1 MDQPRLSSDG
11 TTMGSP
17 SKASPPGTSVAA
29 TSAPSGAFPGLH
41 KELNNDLHVIAVNI
55 EKPGST
61 VPTSRKL
68 LCAKAASIRSFL
80 PGQPRI
86 RLPTAA
92 SQDVGHGREK
102 DLASYLRESHL
113 TEHLDDLLP
122 YMRYIFVQTPSYKHI
137 MPLHHQK
144 AHARE
149 VIVDENPGLHLVW
162 YYERIFIKPIPA
174 YFYSQAFWEYL
185 QEADDEVFQAS
196 IGFMRSYYYLIQY
209 QIDFDKGCEIGLI
222 PKKTNGQHP
231 TYEEFSDF
239 ILPFTG
245 VDDFH
250 VNRRFRYGELR
261 LSRINRT
268 ALLFRQKLAYFHIY
282 PQWGSFLAHI
292 LAPVI
297 TVFAVFSVVL
307 NSMQV
312 GLQALDMGPATVDH
326 AGWPA
331 FISISLYFPIACI
344 ILIALVLALA
354 LVGICIMG
362 VKDFIHGNNVRRRK
376 KNGRAVDDGKSHGM
390 VW

>member
-1 MDQPRLSSDG
+1 MEETPPR
-11 TTMGSP
+11 
-17 SKASPPGTSVAA
+17 ASLPDTPVAA
-29 TSAPSGAFPGLH
+29 KSVPIGAFPGLS
-41 KELNNDLHVIAVNI
+41 KELDNDLQVITVDI
-55 EKPGST
+55 EKNGPIG
-61 VPTSRKL
+61 PASRKL
-68 LCAKAASIRSFL
+68 LCAKASSPRGFL

-86 RLPTAA
+86 RLPAAA
-92 SQDVGHGREK
+92 SQDEGFGREN
-102 DLASYLRESHL
+102 DLSSYLRESHL
-113 TEHLDDLLP
+113 TEYLDDLLP
-122 YMRYIFVQTPSYKHI
+122 FMRYIFVQTPSYKHI

-144 AHARE
+144 SHARE

-174 YFYSQAFWEYL
+174 YFYSQAFWNYL
-185 QEADDEVFQAS
+185 QHADDEVFQAS

-209 QIDFDKGCEIGLI
+209 QIDFNQGCSIGLI
-222 PKKTNGQHP
+222 PKKPDGAYP

-239 ILPFTG
+239 ILPFTR

-268 ALLFRQKLAYFHIY
+268 ALLFRFRLAYFHIF

-292 LAPVI
+292 LAPLI

-312 GLQALDMGPATVDH
+312 GLAALDMGPVEN
-326 AGWPA
+326 AGWPS
-331 FISISLYFPIACI
+331 FISISLYFPIAII
-344 ILIALVLALA
+344 ILIALVITLALGG
-354 LVGICIMG
+354 LCIMG
-362 VKDFIHGNNVRRRK
+362 VKDLIHGNNVRRRK
-376 KNGRAVDDGKSHGM
+376 KKGGSVDDGKSHGM